1 MRFFEF
7 VQPQQGENTVSKLVD
22 IAKDPAADPR
32 LKNEILAI
40 LKQLETA
47 GAKSDNKPA
56 DLDPQE
62 QIAIESTASTTIQT
76 IESDEDYYQRILNS
90 DPRLKAIAEK
100 KIKDAEAASF
110 NMGSALSSSN
120 AFEKFNKD
128 VLSLVSNL
136 KQLPA
141 AFSDEVAK
149 ALSHMAVQGTNH
161 NDLLNFLD
169 ACATEERIIDLPSI
183 VSESGSGPFSIPEQY
198 REIAKALAQITPGS
212 KNAASGKGELMLA
225 AIGKGATKPAVG
237 DIIVGKKRIE
247 VKASDIGP
255 KGKETD
261 FGFGSQPVGK
271 ARTIMV
277 NTVNKTLGRIV
288 LFDGNAG
295 EQDENGVSGISGI
308 GTRNLP
314 MLNKL
319 FAEMGTSATQAM
331 FREMFT
337 AVVGSKF
344 SEDIDKIVSAIDEK
358 GIDATA
364 MRAGVVGLLFDY
376 YKAVN
381 KHDGLLTINIP
392 NLTYSYVEDA
402 ESFASLPNIT
412 IGSLF
417 DFRPNPSSITTFKQK

>member
-7 VQPQQGENTVSKLVD
+7 VRPQQGENTVSKLVD
-22 IAKDPAADPR
+22 IAKDPTADPR

-47 GAKSDNKPA
+47 GAKPDNKSA

-62 QIAIESTASTTIQT
+62 QIAIESTASTIIQT

-90 DPRLKAIAEK
+90 DPRLKAVAEK
-100 KIKDAEAASF
+100 KIKDAEAAGF
-110 NMGSALSSSN
+110 NVGSALSSSN

-128 VLSLVSNL
+128 ILSLVSNL

-141 AFSDEVAK
+141 AFSDEIAK

-169 ACATEERIIDLPSI
+169 ACATEERIVDLESI
-183 VSESGSGPFSIPEQY
+183 VSDSGSGSFSIPKQY
-198 REIAKALAQITPGS
+198 QEIVKALALITPGS

-225 AIGKGATKPAVG
+225 AIGKGTTKPAVG
-237 DIIVGKKRIE
+237 DIVVGTKRIE
-247 VKASDIGP
+247 VKASDGA
-255 KGKETD
+255 KGILSD
-261 FGFGSQPVGK
+261 FALGSQPVGK

-277 NTVNKTLGRIV
+277 NTVNKTLGRIA
-288 LFDGNAG
+288 LLDAPAS
-295 EQDENGVSGISGI
+295 EQDENGISGISAI
-308 GTRNLP
+308 GKRNLP

-319 FAEMGTSATQAM
+319 FAEMGASATQTM
-331 FREMFT
+331 FRDMFT

-344 SEDIDKIVSAIDEK
+344 SKDIDNIVAAINEK
-358 GIDATA
+358 GIEESA
-364 MRAGVVGLLFDY
+364 MRAAVIGLLFDY

-392 NLTYSYVEDA
+392 NLTYNYVEDA
-402 ESFASLPNIT
+402 ESFASLSNVT
-412 IGSLF
+412 IGTLF
-417 DFRPNPSSITTFKQK
+417 DFRDNPGSITTFKQK

>member
-7 VQPQQGENTVSKLVD
+7 VQPQQSENTVSKLVD
-22 IAKDPAADPR
+22 IVKDPNTDPR

-47 GAKSDNKPA
+47 GAKADNKPVDA
-56 DLDPQE
+56 NPQE
-62 QIAIESTASTTIQT
+62 QIAIESTALDTIQT
-76 IESDEDYYQRILNS
+76 IESDEEYWQKIMDS
-90 DPRLKAIAEK
+90 DPRLKALAEK
-100 KIKDAEAASF
+100 KIKEAEAESF
-110 NMGSALSSSN
+110 NVGAALSSSN

-136 KQLPA
+136 KQLPP

-169 ACATEERIIDLPSI
+169 ACATEERIVNLTSI
-183 VSESGSGPFSIPEQY
+183 VSKSGSGSFSIPKQY
-198 REIAKALAQITPGS
+198 QGIVKALALITPGS

-225 AIGKGATKPAVG
+225 AIGKGTTKPAVG
-237 DIIVGKKRIE
+237 DIIVGTKRIE
-247 VKASDIGP
+247 VKASDLDK
-255 KGKETD
+255 KGKVTD

-277 NTVNKTLGRIV
+277 NTINKTLGRVV
-288 LFDGNAG
+288 LFDGDAG

-308 GTRNLP
+308 GKRNLP

-319 FAEMGTSATQAM
+319 FAEMGASVTQKM

-337 AVVGSKF
+337 TVVGSKF
-344 SEDIDKIVSAIDEK
+344 SEDIDKIIAAIDEN
-358 GIDATA
+358 GIEETA
-364 MRAGVVGLLFDY
+364 MRSGVIGLLFDY

-381 KHDGLLTINIP
+381 KHDGLLTVNIP
-392 NLTYSYVEDA
+392 NLTYNYVEDA

-417 DFRPNPSSITTFKQK
+417 DFRDNPSSITTFKQK

>member
-7 VQPQQGENTVSKLVD
+7 AQPQQGESTVSKLLDV
-22 IAKDPAADPR
+22 AKDPNADPR

-40 LKQLETA
+40 LKQLEAA
-47 GAKSDNKPA
+47 GAKADNKPA
-56 DLDPQE
+56 DANPQE
-62 QIAIESTASTTIQT
+62 QIATESTASATIQT

-90 DPRLKAIAEK
+90 DPRLKAVAEQK
-100 KIKDAEAASF
+100 LKDAEAAGF
-110 NMGSALSSSN
+110 NVGTALSSGN
-120 AFEKFNKD
+120 AFAKFNKD
-128 VLSLVSNL
+128 VLSLVSDL
-136 KQLPA
+136 KQLPP
-141 AFSDEVAK
+141 AFSNEVAK

-161 NDLLNFLD
+161 NDLIDFLKV
-169 ACATEERIIDLPSI
+169 CATEERVIDLESI
-183 VSESGSGPFSIPEQY
+183 VSKSGSGSLPIPEQY
-198 REIAKALAQITPGS
+198 REIVKALALITPGS

-237 DIIVGKKRIE
+237 DIVVGEKRIE
-247 VKASDIGP
+247 VKASDAG
-255 KGKETD
+255 KGSLSD

-277 NTVNKTLGRIV
+277 NTINKTLGRV
-288 LFDGNAG
+288 VFFDGDAG

-308 GTRNLP
+308 GKKNLP

-319 FAEMGTSATQAM
+319 FAEMGASATQKM

-337 AVVGSKF
+337 AVVGSKL
-344 SEDIDKIVSAIDEK
+344 SEDIDKIVAAIDEN
-358 GIDATA
+358 GIEETA
-364 MRAGVVGLLFDY
+364 LRAGVVGLLFDY

-392 NLTYSYVEDA
+392 NLTYNYVEDA
-402 ESFASLPNIT
+402 ETFASLPNIT

-417 DFRPNPSSITTFKQK
+417 DFRNNPSSITTFKQK

>member
-7 VQPQQGENTVSKLVD
+7 VRPQQGENTVSKLVD

-47 GAKSDNKPA
+47 GAKPDNKPA
-56 DLDPQE
+56 YLDPQE
-62 QIAIESTASTTIQT
+62 QIAIESTASTIIQT

-90 DPRLKAIAEK
+90 DPRLKAVAEK
-100 KIKDAEAASF
+100 KIKDAEAAGF
-110 NMGSALSSSN
+110 NVGSALSSSN

-128 VLSLVSNL
+128 ILSLVSNL

-141 AFSDEVAK
+141 AFSDEIAK

-169 ACATEERIIDLPSI
+169 ACATEERIVDLESI
-183 VSESGSGPFSIPEQY
+183 VSDSGSGSFSIPKQY
-198 REIAKALAQITPGS
+198 QEIVKALALITPGS

-225 AIGKGATKPAVG
+225 AIGKGTTKPAVG
-237 DIIVGKKRIE
+237 DIVVGTKRIE
-247 VKASDIGP
+247 VKASDGA
-255 KGKETD
+255 KGILSD
-261 FGFGSQPVGK
+261 FALGSQPVGK

-277 NTVNKTLGRIV
+277 NTVNKTLGRIA
-288 LFDGNAG
+288 LLDAPAS
-295 EQDENGVSGISGI
+295 EQDENGVSGISAI
-308 GTRNLP
+308 GKRNLP

-319 FAEMGTSATQAM
+319 FAEMGASATQTM
-331 FREMFT
+331 FRDMFT
-337 AVVGSKF
+337 AVVVSKF
-344 SEDIDKIVSAIDEK
+344 SKDIDNIVAAINEK
-358 GIDATA
+358 GIEEAA
-364 MRAGVVGLLFDY
+364 MRAAVIGLLFDY

-392 NLTYSYVEDA
+392 NLTYNYVEDA
-402 ESFASLPNIT
+402 ESFASLSNVT
-412 IGSLF
+412 IGTLF
-417 DFRPNPSSITTFKQK
+417 DFRDNPGSITTFKQK

>member
-22 IAKDPAADPR
+22 IAKDPNADPR

-56 DLDPQE
+56 ELNPQE

-90 DPRLKAIAEK
+90 DPRLKAIAEQK
-100 KIKDAEAASF
+100 LKDAEAASF
-110 NMGSALSSSN
+110 NMGAALSSSN

-128 VLSLVSNL
+128 ILSLVSNL

-141 AFSDEVAK
+141 AFSDEIAK

-169 ACATEERIIDLPSI
+169 ACGTEERIVDLESI
-183 VSESGSGPFSIPEQY
+183 VSDSGSGSFSIPKQY
-198 REIAKALAQITPGS
+198 QEIVKALALITPGS

-225 AIGKGATKPAVG
+225 AIGKGTTKPAVG
-237 DIIVGKKRIE
+237 DIVVGTKRIE
-247 VKASDIGP
+247 VKASDGA
-255 KGKETD
+255 KGILSD
-261 FGFGSQPVGK
+261 FALGSQPVGK

-277 NTVNKTLGRIV
+277 NTVNKTLGRIA
-288 LFDGNAG
+288 LLDAPAS
-295 EQDENGVSGISGI
+295 EQDENGISGISAI
-308 GTRNLP
+308 GKRNLP

-319 FAEMGTSATQAM
+319 FAEMGASATQTM
-331 FREMFT
+331 FRDMFT

-344 SEDIDKIVSAIDEK
+344 SKDIDNIVAAINEK
-358 GIDATA
+358 GIEESA
-364 MRAGVVGLLFDY
+364 MRAAVIGLLFDY

-392 NLTYSYVEDA
+392 NLTYNYVEDA
-402 ESFASLPNIT
+402 ESFASLSNVT
-412 IGSLF
+412 IGTLF
-417 DFRPNPSSITTFKQK
+417 DFRDNPGSITTFKQK

>member
-7 VQPQQGENTVSKLVD
+7 VRPQQGENTVSKLVD
-22 IAKDPAADPR
+22 IAKDPTADPR

-47 GAKSDNKPA
+47 GAKPDNKPA

-62 QIAIESTASTTIQT
+62 QIAIESTASTIQT

-90 DPRLKAIAEK
+90 DPRLKAVAEK
-100 KIKDAEAASF
+100 KIKDAEAAGF
-110 NMGSALSSSN
+110 NVGSALSSSN

-128 VLSLVSNL
+128 ILSLVSNL

-141 AFSDEVAK
+141 AFSDEIAK

-169 ACATEERIIDLPSI
+169 ACATEERIVDLESI
-183 VSESGSGPFSIPEQY
+183 VSDSGSGSFSIPKQY
-198 REIAKALAQITPGS
+198 QEIVKALALITPGS

-225 AIGKGATKPAVG
+225 AIGKGTTKPAVG
-237 DIIVGKKRIE
+237 DIVVGTKRIE
-247 VKASDIGP
+247 VKASDGA
-255 KGKETD
+255 KGILSD
-261 FGFGSQPVGK
+261 FALGSQPVGK

-277 NTVNKTLGRIV
+277 NTVNKTLGRIA
-288 LFDGNAG
+288 LLDAPAS
-295 EQDENGVSGISGI
+295 EQDENGISGISAI
-308 GTRNLP
+308 GKRNLP

-319 FAEMGTSATQAM
+319 FAEMGASATQTM
-331 FREMFT
+331 FRDMFT

-344 SEDIDKIVSAIDEK
+344 SKDIDNIVAAINEK
-358 GIDATA
+358 GIEEAA
-364 MRAGVVGLLFDY
+364 MRAAVIGLLFDY

-392 NLTYSYVEDA
+392 NLTYNYVEDA
-402 ESFASLPNIT
+402 ESFASLSNVT
-412 IGSLF
+412 IGTLF
-417 DFRPNPSSITTFKQK
+417 DFRDNPGSITTFKQK

>member
-7 VQPQQGENTVSKLVD
+7 VRPQQGENTVSKLVD

-47 GAKSDNKPA
+47 GAKPDNKPA
-56 DLDPQE
+56 YLDPQE
-62 QIAIESTASTTIQT
+62 QIAIESTASTIIQT

-90 DPRLKAIAEK
+90 DPRLKAVAEK
-100 KIKDAEAASF
+100 KIKDAEAAGF
-110 NMGSALSSSN
+110 NVGSALSSSN

-128 VLSLVSNL
+128 ILSLVSNL

-141 AFSDEVAK
+141 AFSDEIAK

-169 ACATEERIIDLPSI
+169 ACATEERIVDLESI
-183 VSESGSGPFSIPEQY
+183 VSDSGSGSFSIPKQY
-198 REIAKALAQITPGS
+198 QEIVKALALITPGS

-225 AIGKGATKPAVG
+225 AIGKGTTKPAVG
-237 DIIVGKKRIE
+237 DIVVGTKRIE
-247 VKASDIGP
+247 VKASDGA
-255 KGKETD
+255 KGILSD
-261 FGFGSQPVGK
+261 FALGSQPVGK

-277 NTVNKTLGRIV
+277 NTVNKTLGRIA
-288 LFDGNAG
+288 LLDAPAS
-295 EQDENGVSGISGI
+295 EQDENGVSGISAI
-308 GTRNLP
+308 GKRNLP

-319 FAEMGTSATQAM
+319 FAEMGASATQTM
-331 FREMFT
+331 FRDMFT

-344 SEDIDKIVSAIDEK
+344 SKDIDNIVAAINEK
-358 GIDATA
+358 GIEEAA
-364 MRAGVVGLLFDY
+364 MRAAVIGLLFDY

-392 NLTYSYVEDA
+392 NLTYNYVEDA
-402 ESFASLPNIT
+402 ESFASLSNVT
-412 IGSLF
+412 IGTLF
-417 DFRPNPSSITTFKQK
+417 DFRDNPGSITTFKQK